1 MVHFICFRRS
11 TGGLAPSL
19 SGWRTSERV
28 SPVHLSRDRTT
39 PSHSVAHPALV
50 VRDPENGFSVL
61 RTKARGDR
69 DLVTVV
75 GHVSM
80 VAPGE
85 WITAPGEWIDDRTH
99 GEQFKA
105 RFMRLRAVHGR
116 GHREVSRLRDDPG
129 HRAGLRLQAHSAI
142 CPRRSCM
149 GGGLGSW
156 CLRLEWDRQQGH

>member
-1 MVHFICFRRS
+1 M
-11 TGGLAPSL
+11 
-19 SGWRTSERV
+19 
-28 SPVHLSRDRTT
+28 SRDRTT

-105 RFMRLRAVHGR
+105 RFMRTAAPSTVEGI
-116 GHREVSRLRDDPG
+116 EKY
-129 HRAGLRLQAHSAI
+129 
-142 CPRRSCM
+142 
-149 GGGLGSW
+149 LGSRMIRGIGPVYARKRIRPSVQGEAAW
-156 CLRLEWDRQQGH
+156 AGDSALGAYGWSGIDNKGTDGHHARETRIRQAPLSG